1 MFKAASAIAF
11 SEAWRALRG
20 DASMPHYRTVFNEL
34 PSEFLPRILVI
45 EEAPEEKFVIRF
57 MGTSRAE
64 MWGQELTG
72 KDSLSVMA
80 YPVASAAR
88 RNLIT
93 MLTHLCGLYHVAHY
107 SMPSGREVMMEHL
120 TVPVANEP
128 GLPRR
133 VINFAEELTTM
144 AFGDEPVGE
153 VRSVVRR
160 VWVDVGAGVPDHQ
173 PAN

>member
-1 MFKAASAIAF
+1 
-11 SEAWRALRG
+11 
-20 DASMPHYRTVFNEL
+20 
-34 PSEFLPRILVI
+34 
-45 EEAPEEKFVIRF
+45 
-57 MGTSRAE
+57 
-64 MWGQELTG
+64 
-72 KDSLSVMA
+72 
-80 YPVASAAR
+80 
-88 RNLIT
+88 
-93 MLTHLCGLYHVAHY
+93 MLE
-107 SMPSGREVMMEHL
+107 PL

-128 GLPRR
+128 GVPRR